1 MPTADPKLNPEP
13 ATKSTEI
20 LAAETV
26 HGHATIHSRSANPRT
41 DIVPANGDKNFSD
54 GQPPWSAQEGRAK
67 GGTLKNP
74 EGGSDE
80 VNRPSCIM
88 FPDL

>member
-1 MPTADPKLNPEP
+1 MIPETAKKLSEQRVMGN
-13 ATKSTEI
+13 
-20 LAAETV
+20 V
-26 HGHATIHSRSANPRT
+26 HNHSTIHSRSANPRT
-41 DIVPANGDKNFSD
+41 DIVPANGDKSFSD